1 MSLIPTFEIGFWNAW
16 IFVIPVFFMHII
28 NARVFARRGAGGQYG
43 ILIVIFLI
51 LHILP
56 VFLPLKLNT
65 IWFYVGLIFYIVG
78 MTLGFLAIYDFAT
91 TPIDKPV
98 SKGIFHYSRN
108 PMYLGG
114 FIFCIG
120 ISLVS
125 ISWIYFLIVLIW
137 MILLH
142 VMEIPVEE
150 SECIKKYGTGY
161 IEYMK
166 KTPKWIGIP
175 KSEDESMNILK
186 SR

>member
-1 MSLIPTFEIGFWNAW
+1 MSLVPEFELGLWNAW
-16 IFVIPVFFMHII
+16 IFLIPLFIMHIL
-28 NARVFARRGAGGQYG
+28 NARIKTGGPSVK
-43 ILIVIFLI
+43 ILIVLFLI

-65 IWFYVGLIFYIVG
+65 IWFYAGLVFYIVG
-78 MTLGFLAIYDFAT
+78 ITMGYLAIYGFAT

-98 SKGIFHYSRN
+98 SKVIFRYSRN

-114 FIFCIG
+114 FILFIG

-125 ISWIYFLIVLIW
+125 ISWIYFLIALIW
-137 MILLH
+137 MILTH
-142 VMEIPVEE
+142 VMEIPIEE
-150 SECIKKYGTGY
+150 SECTKKYGTDY

-175 KSEDESMNILK
+175 KSKKPLNG
-186 SR
+186 

>member
-16 IFVIPVFFMHII
+16 IFLIPIFFMHII
-28 NARVFARRGAGGQYG
+28 NARVFARRGAGGQSVK
-43 ILIVIFLI
+43 ILIVLFLI

-56 VFLPLKLNT
+56 VLLPLKLNT
-65 IWFYVGLIFYIVG
+65 IWFYAGLIFYIVG
-78 MTLGFLAIYDFAT
+78 TTMGYLAIYGFAT

-98 SKGIFHYSRN
+98 SKGIFRYSRN

-114 FIFCIG
+114 FIFIIG

-125 ISWIYFLIVLIW
+125 ISWSYFLIALIW
-137 MILLH
+137 MIITH

-150 SECIKKYGTGY
+150 SECIEKYGTAY

-166 KTPKWIGIP
+166 KTPKW
-175 KSEDESMNILK
+175 L
-186 SR
+186 